1 MSDEKPASP
10 AEFYKT
16 TVFLPKTDFPM
27 RGELPKKEPE
37 ILAKW
42 QEIGLYGKIRA
53 VSKGRKKWILH
64 WGPPYANG
72 DIHIGHA
79 FTKSLKDVVNRYHQ
93 MLGFD
98 AHLVPGWDCH
108 GLPIEWKIEEQY
120 REKGKDKGTVDS
132 LTFRAECR
140 DFARHWV
147 DVQREGMVRLGV
159 CADWDNPYLTMKNR
173 SESIIAAEIHKF
185 LRNHLL
191 YRGVKPVMWST
202 VEKTALAEAE
212 VEYHEH
218 KSTAIWVKFPIVRAA
233 DESLIG
239 ANIVI
244 WTTTPWTIPGNR
256 AIAFGKDI
264 QYGVYRVT
272 KWKDAPLPN
281 QTPLPQSLSPK
292 GEEGSEAQRAEQGEG
307 KKIGERLILAVSLAE
322 SVKEKAGIEEWE
334 EEQRFWGVTPF
345 DNTTAFC
352 LDEQVRRP
360 DGVLVFCQH
369 PLATSRNE
377 YDFRGGIPLLPA
389 DFVTEDTGTGFVHIA
404 PGHGQD
410 DYALIKRYCAFIKRY
425 NLDCSVEVI
434 EETPEENII
443 TEPRRL
449 ENIIPIE
456 SAIDGE
462 GYYTDKH
469 PAFAGKQVFA
479 NELFKAP
486 DRDANI
492 AVLKALA
499 ESGALLAKQSFRHD
513 YPHSWRS
520 KAPVVFRVTPQ
531 WFIAMDCAPSPAS
544 HTLGHPLP
552 AGEREERPQAA
563 KGEGG
568 ESRTLR
574 SCALSAI
581 SQTKWFPAQGEN
593 RIRAMVE
600 GRPDWCISRQRAWG
614 VPIAIF
620 VDRKTGAPL
629 RDEAVLTRTVEIFER
644 EGSDAW
650 WSRPASD
657 FLGPDYK
664 PEDYEQVFDIVDV
677 WFESGATHAFVL
689 EGNPDLTWPADLY
702 LEGSDQHRGWFQSSL
717 LESCGTRGVAPF
729 KNVLT
734 HGFILDEKGY
744 KMSKSMGNVVAPE
757 EVWSKYGA
765 DILRL
770 WAITVDYTEDVPIG
784 EGILKATADI
794 YRRIRNT
801 FRYLLGALEGFT
813 PDEAVDLNDPGM
825 PELERLVLHWLAEK
839 DAEIRAHIE
848 KFDFGKI
855 AGALHA
861 FCNSE
866 LSSFYFDIRKDR
878 LYCDRPDLFER
889 RAARTVMARIFDCL
903 VTWLAPILPF
913 TCEEAWSHRPPG
925 VFEEAE
931 SVHLRVFPK
940 VPAAWRN
947 PALAGKWEIVAYVR
961 RTASGALE
969 KKRADKTIGSSLE
982 AKVRVYLASAIQ
994 RDAIENVDLSD
1005 VLIVSDSEYVLGDW
1019 KDTSFRLDGDVQGI
1033 AADVLIA
1040 EGEKCARCW
1049 KVLPE
1054 VGKDAEHPAV
1064 CPRCAGAVKA
1074 ARNGKSAAT

>member
-1 MSDEKPASP
+1 MSTEKTSP
-10 AEFYKT
+10 SLADLYKS

-42 QEIGLYGKIRA
+42 QEEGLYGKIREA
-53 VSKGRKKWILH
+53 SKGRKKWVLH

-72 DIHIGHA
+72 NIHIGHA

-93 MLGFD
+93 MTGHD

-120 REKGKDKGTVDS
+120 REQGKDKAAVDP

-140 DFARHWV
+140 AFARHWV
-147 DVQREGMVRLGV
+147 EVQGQEMVRLGV
-159 CADWDNPYLTMKNR
+159 SADWDHPYLTMTH
-173 SESIIAAEIHKF
+173 EAEATIAAEIHKF
-185 LRNHLL
+185 LRNGLL

-212 VEYHEH
+212 IEYHQH
-218 KSTAIWVKFPIVRAA
+218 KSTAIWVKFPIVKAA
-233 DESLIG
+233 DPALIG

-256 AIAFGKDI
+256 AIAFGQGI
-264 QYGVYRVT
+264 QYGVFRVT
-272 KWKDAPLPN
+272 KWKEP
-281 QTPLPQSLSPK
+281 S
-292 GEEGSEAQRAEQGEG
+292 EG
-307 KKIGERLILAVSLAE
+307 KPVGERLIVALSLAE
-322 SVKEKAGIEEWE
+322 SLKQKAGIEEWSK
-334 EEQRFWGVTPF
+334 EQ
-345 DNTTAFC
+345 
-352 LDEQVRRP
+352 
-360 DGVLVFCQH
+360 
-369 PLATSRNE
+369 
-377 YDFRGGIPLLPA
+377 DFRGLNLIEGIVCDHPLKDQGHYDFEVPLLDA
-389 DFVTEDTGTGFVHIA
+389 DFVAEDTGTGFVHIA

-410 DYALIKRYCAFIKRY
+410 DY
-425 NLDCSVEVI
+425 NLVRNSPDRIAVQI
-434 EETPEENII
+434 ET
-443 TEPRRL
+443 
-449 ENIIPIE
+449 
-456 SAIDGE
+456 SIDDE

-486 DRDANI
+486 ERDANI

-499 ESGALLAKQSFRHD
+499 GAGALLAKESFRHD

-531 WFIAMDCAPSPAS
+531 WFIAMD
-544 HTLGHPLP
+544 
-552 AGEREERPQAA
+552 RAA
-563 KGEGG
+563 EGQK
-568 ESRTLR
+568 ESLR
-574 SCALSAI
+574 HKALSAI
-581 SQTKWFPAQGEN
+581 SDAKWFPAQGQN

-620 VDRKTGAPL
+620 VDRKTGEPL
-629 RDEAVLTRTVEIFER
+629 RDEAVLKRIVETFQR

-650 WSRPASD
+650 WKRPASD
-657 FLGPDYK
+657 FLGPDHK
-664 PEDYEQVFDIVDV
+664 PEDFEQVFDIVDV

-784 EGILKATADI
+784 DGILKATADI

-813 PDEAVDLNDPGM
+813 DAEQVPLTTREDLQKI
-825 PELERLVLHWLAEK
+825 PELERYILERLAFLGRDVIPTHIRLFEFNKLVSVLH
-839 DAEIRAHIE
+839 D
-848 KFDFGKI
+848 
-855 AGALHA
+855 
-861 FCNSE
+861 FCNND

-889 RAARTVMARIFDCL
+889 RAARTVMAHIFERL
-903 VTWLAPILPF
+903 VTWFAPILPF

-931 SVHLRVFPK
+931 SVHLKAFPETPEVWSEEK
-940 VPAAWRN
+940 SPD
-947 PALAGKWEIVAYVR
+947 PLFQKWGSVKAVR
-961 RTASGALE
+961 AVVLGALE
-969 KKRADKTIGSSLE
+969 TKRQDKTIGSSLE
-982 AKVRVYLASAIQ
+982 AAPVIYAGDKYWQNILSGLDMAELCITSGAQVRGEAPPEEAFILP
-994 RDAIENVDLSD
+994 
-1005 VLIVSDSEYVLGDW
+1005 
-1019 KDTSFRLDGDVQGI
+1019 GI
-1033 AADVLIA
+1033 PGKAVGVVFQKA

-1054 VGKDAEHPAV
+1054 VGADKEHPGV
-1064 CPRCAGAVKA
+1064 CPRCADAVRAHAADQKA
-1074 ARNGKSAAT
+1074 A